1 MTTDPA
7 VTAVSEA
14 LLLTGSLPLD
24 AGERAFA
31 ARVAVAAARPIIIA
45 EALTDALHPEFGIE
59 WREPDGVIWNAVDQ
73 ARAEE
78 RERVAR
84 DVRKMRTTMIGGTV
98 YLDAN
103 DVLAVIRGQA

>member
-1 MTTDPA
+1 MTCFASGLSIKHFVD
-7 VTAVSEA
+7 VS
-14 LLLTGSLPLD
+14 
-24 AGERAFA
+24 
-31 ARVAVAAARPIIIA
+31 RPIIEA
-45 EALTDALHPEFGIE
+45 EALTDALHPEFGTE
-59 WREPDGVIWNAVDQ
+59 WQEPDGVIWKAVDQ